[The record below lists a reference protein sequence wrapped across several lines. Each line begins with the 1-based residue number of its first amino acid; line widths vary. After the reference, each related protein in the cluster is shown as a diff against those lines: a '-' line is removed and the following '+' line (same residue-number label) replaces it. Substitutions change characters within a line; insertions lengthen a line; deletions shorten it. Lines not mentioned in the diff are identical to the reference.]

1 MSKERCKSDSES
13 AVSDKV
19 GKPTFFAA
27 KTTKGQELNVS
38 LLIKNRAVSKNLPLY
53 SIIIPSRPKGYIIF
67 EVPKSSIIDLLIRD
81 LRHVKGRV
89 KGTISLQDVER
100 MVKPKATVELL
111 TPGCEVEVIAG
122 PLRGSRGRV
131 VQINKAKNEVV
142 LQIYEATYP
151 LRVTI
156 PGEQIRPIK
165 ETGVSK

>member
-1 MSKERCKSDSES
+1 MSES
-13 AVSDKV
+13 SSEAKAKGSVASRV

-38 LLIKNRAVSKNLPLY
+38 LLIKNRALSKKLPLY

-67 EVPKSSIIDLLIRD
+67 EVPKASVIDLLIRD

-122 PLRGSRGRV
+122 PLRGSRGKV